1 MRCGLEQLDA
11 VPPEPTIVQ
20 VAAWCQQSP
29 VGKLLPDAL
38 YVHHSALKALDP
50 RLQAYEKQARQL
62 AALSEE
68 ATLIKFSTQKPT
80 ISFLFYPEFDR
91 DPHPALQASIQV
103 NLSIQAV
110 ECRDYSH
117 TENPPLLHRK
127 ETLVTRDYPLYD
139 QFANLT
145 HQEEVL
151 GLLSDARSI
160 GTRQGWERRLYE
172 YQVQLQ
178 GHCLVSQSAPSP
190 PQPKFK
196 IERHKAAIAR
206 GTFSK
211 PVRLALEAGLFGPET
226 QFFDYGCGQGG
237 DLERVAQLGY
247 SSAGWDPYYRPH
259 TPPAP
264 ADIVNL
270 GYVINVIESQAERR
284 EALIQAWNLTRQ
296 VLVVAAQVLV
306 AQANGQIAYGDGIV
320 TSRNTFQK
328 YYDQEELKIYIDQVL
343 RVDAIP
349 VALGIYFVFRDEAQA
364 QSFRASRFRSRV
376 TTPRIRVASKRF
388 EDYQA
393 VLTPLMTFVTE
404 RGRLPV
410 QDELPEEAGISAEFG
425 SLRRAFQVIQQATDP
440 QEWET
445 IAEKRRQ
452 DLLVY
457 LALTRFGRR
466 PKLRELAG
474 VAQNDIK
481 GLFGSYQQACAAAD
495 LMLMSLGNLEV
506 IAEQGDQSSIGKQ
519 LSNSLWIHVSALD
532 SLDPLLRLYEG
543 CASRTIGRPEGVT
556 VVKFHLHKPK
566 ITYLFYPDFDR
577 EPHPALRTSMQID
590 LRDLHV
596 HYRDYDRDDN
606 PPLLHQKDLLI
617 SPDYPLYEKF
627 AKLSRQ
633 EEDWGLLE
641 DWKQIG
647 TRQGWQQCLEDHC
660 AELKG
665 HRVVWRKDADSY
677 RVKLVQSTI
686 RAKQAERKT
695 VMR

>member
-20 VAAWCQQSP
+20 VAALCQRSP

-62 AALSEE
+62 AALPEQ
-68 ATLIKFSTQKPT
+68 ATLIKFSTHKPT

-103 NLSIQAV
+103 NLSTRAV

-127 ETLVTRDYPLYD
+127 ETLVTRDYPLYKE
-139 QFANLT
+139 FAALT
-145 HQEEVL
+145 QQEEVL
-151 GLLSDARSI
+151 GLLSNARTI
-160 GTRQGWERRLYE
+160 GTRQGWKQRLHE

-178 GHCLVSQSAPSP
+178 GHCLVSQSTPSS

-196 IERHKAAIAR
+196 IERHKAAITR
-206 GTFSK
+206 GDFSR
-211 PVRLALEAGLFGPET
+211 PVRLAIEAGLFGPET

-259 TPPAP
+259 TRLAP

-284 EALIQAWNLTRQ
+284 EALIQAWDLTRQ
-296 VLVVAAQVLV
+296 ILVVAAQVLV
-306 AQANGQIAYGDGIV
+306 AQDNRRIAYGDGIV

-343 RVDAIP
+343 GVDAIP

-393 VLTPLMTFVTE
+393 LLAPLMAFVTE

-410 QDELPEEAGISAEFG
+410 KDELPEAAEISAEFG
-425 SLRRAFQVIQQATDP
+425 SLRRAFQVIQRATDS
-440 QEWET
+440 QEWEE

-457 LALTRFGRR
+457 LALSRFGRR
-466 PKLRELAG
+466 PKLRDLAV
-474 VAQNDIK
+474 VAQNDFK
-481 GLFGSYQQACAAAD
+481 GLFGSYQQACTAAD
-495 LMLMSLGNLEV
+495 LMLLSLGNLEV
-506 IAEQGDQSSIGKQ
+506 VAERCKSSVIGKK
-519 LSNSLWIHVSALD
+519 LPNSLWVHASTLD

-556 VVKFHLHKPK
+556 VIKFHTKKTK

-577 EPHPALRTSMQID
+577 DPHPALHTSMQID

-606 PPLLHQKDLLI
+606 PPLLHQKDLLV
-617 SPDYPLYEKF
+617 SPEYPNYDKF

-633 EEDWGLLE
+633 EEDWGLL
-641 DWKQIG
+641 DDLRKIG
-647 TRQGWQQCLEDHC
+647 DRQGWQKCLEDHC

-665 HRVVWRKDADSY
+665 HRVVWRKDADLY
-677 RVKLVQSTI
+677 RVKLVRSAI
-686 RAKQAERKT
+686 RARQAERKIEE
-695 VMR
+695 